1 MAEGEGAP
9 KPDFRTGFSVRDLP
23 DGGMVLGQVDAED
36 VILVRRG
43 GEFFAVGASCTH
55 YHGPLSDGLVVGDTL
70 RCPWHH
76 ACFSLRT
83 GEALRAPALD
93 PISCWRVER
102 VDDKAFV
109 REKLAQTT
117 AKTAAFSQN
126 SSPNS
131 SPKSSSN
138 TSSNSRALPTAVVI
152 VGGGGA
158 GLAAADMLRREG
170 YDGSLTMISAD
181 DSPPYDRPNL
191 SKDFLAGTAPDDWI
205 PLRSSEYYSDR
216 RIDLVLGSRVSSLD
230 IQRRSVQLENGK
242 TYEFEALLIATGAE
256 PIRLQIEGATDSQIH
271 YLRTF
276 ADSRAIVAKSASA
289 KRVVVVGASFIGLE
303 VAASLRARGMDVHV
317 AAPESLPLERV
328 MGPDVGLFLQ
338 GLHESH
344 GVVFHLGS
352 TVSRING
359 RSVTLSNGTIVDA
372 DFVVLGVGVRPSI
385 ALAERAGLA
394 IDRGIAVN
402 DYLETSVPGIF
413 AAGDVARWP
422 DPHSGERIRVEHWV
436 VAERQGQVAAKNI
449 LGQREPFTAVP
460 FFWSQHYDVAINY
473 VGHAET
479 WDAAEIEGQLDLNG
493 RDCGVTYKQAG
504 RTLAVATISRDV
516 QSLQAEA
523 AMESA

>member
-1 MAEGEGAP
+1 MAEGTGAP
-9 KPDFRTGFSVRDLP
+9 KPDFRNGFSVRDLP

-43 GEFFAVGASCTH
+43 GEFFALGASCTH

-93 PISCWRVER
+93 PISCWRVEK
-102 VDDKAFV
+102 VGDKAFV
-109 REKLAQTT
+109 REKLAQPA
-117 AKTAAFSQN
+117 AKAAVA
-126 SSPNS
+126 SPNS
-131 SPKSSSN
+131 SPNVK
-138 TSSNSRALPTAVVI
+138 ALPTSVVI
-152 VGGGGA
+152 VGAGGA
-158 GLAAADMLRREG
+158 GLAGADMLRREG
-170 YDGSLTMISAD
+170 YDGTLTIIGGD

-230 IQRRSVQLENGK
+230 VKQRRVQLENGK
-242 TYEFEALLIATGAE
+242 TYGFGALLIATGAE
-256 PIRLQIEGATDSQIH
+256 STRLQIEGATDAQIH

-276 ADSRAIVAKSASA
+276 ADSRAIVAKAASA

-303 VAASLRARGMDVHV
+303 VAASLRARGIDVDV
-317 AAPESLPLERV
+317 VAPESLPLERV
-328 MGPDVGLFLQ
+328 MGPDVGLFLR

-359 RSVTLSNGTIVDA
+359 RSVTLSNGRILDA

-385 ALAERAGLA
+385 ALAERAGLV

-402 DYLETSVPGIF
+402 EYLETSVPGIF

-473 VGHAET
+473 VGHAED
-479 WDAAEIEGQLDLNG
+479 WDAAEIEGQLDLKG
-493 RDCGVTYKQAG
+493 RDCAVTYKQRG

-523 AMESA
+523 AMESG

>member
-9 KPDFRTGFSVRDLP
+9 KPDFRNGFLVRDLP

-43 GEFFAVGASCTH
+43 GEFFAVGAVCTH
-55 YHGPLSDGLVVGDTL
+55 YHGPLSDGLVVGDTV

-93 PISCWRVER
+93 PISCWRAEKVG
-102 VDDKAFV
+102 DKAFV
-109 REKLAQTT
+109 REKLAQPAATT
-117 AKTAAFSQN
+117 AVFSKN
-126 SSPNS
+126 SSPNCSPNS
-131 SPKSSSN
+131 SSKSSSN
-138 TSSNSRALPTAVVI
+138 SKALPTSVVI

-170 YDGSLTMISAD
+170 YDGTLTMISAD
-181 DSPPYDRPNL
+181 DSAPYDRPNL

-216 RIDLVLGSRVSSLD
+216 RIDLVLSSRVSSLD
-230 IQRRSVQLENGK
+230 IQQRHVQLESGK
-242 TYEFEALLIATGAE
+242 TYGFGSLLIATGAE
-256 PIRLQIEGATDSQIH
+256 PIRLQIEGATDAQIH

-276 ADSRAIVAKSASA
+276 ADSRAIVAKAASA

-303 VAASLRARGMDVHV
+303 VAASLRARGVDVDVV
-317 AAPESLPLERV
+317 APNSVPLERV

-359 RSVTLSNGTIVDA
+359 RSVTLSSGTILDA

-385 ALAERAGLA
+385 ALAQRAGLA

-402 DYLETSVPGIF
+402 EYLETSAPRIF

-436 VAERQGQVAAKNI
+436 VSERQGQVAAKNI
-449 LGQREPFTAVP
+449 LGQWEPFTAVP
-460 FFWSQHYDVAINY
+460 FFWSQHYDFAINY
-473 VGHAET
+473 VGHAEH
-479 WDAAEIEGQLDLNG
+479 WDAAEIEGQLDR
-493 RDCGVTYKQAG
+493 RDCAVNYKRRG
-504 RTLAVATISRDV
+504 RSLAVATISRDL
-516 QSLQAEA
+516 QSLRAEA
-523 AMESA
+523 AMESG